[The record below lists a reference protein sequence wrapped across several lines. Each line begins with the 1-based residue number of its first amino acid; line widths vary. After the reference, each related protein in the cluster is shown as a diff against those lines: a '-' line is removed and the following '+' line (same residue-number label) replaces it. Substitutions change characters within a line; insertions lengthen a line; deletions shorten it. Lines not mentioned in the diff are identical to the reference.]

1 MLAYSYSR
9 LIEKQ
14 NVVSAD
20 MERAHFKQ
28 KAFLHIQF
36 KSIWQNT
43 HGKSRETSEKVC
55 DTQLGTCAN

>member
-1 MLAYSYSR
+1 MTRARVHQITQVKNVVQGAILAYSYSR

-36 KSIWQNT
+36 NSIW
-43 HGKSRETSEKVC
+43 
-55 DTQLGTCAN
+55 